1 MALSLSETGDRVTGW
16 EQTGKY
22 QVSVAGKYIP
32 NHGSLSLQM

>member
-1 MALSLSETGDRVTGW
+1 MLSLSETGDTATGW

-32 NHGSLSLQM
+32 KYGSLSRQM